1 MNLKLKLSWNEFEI
15 KLIKFE
21 IEDLRIFWLKL
32 WMMNLEI
39 KAEMIVKIMCEF
51 EIKIVKN

>member
-39 KAEMIVKIMCEF
+39 KTEMIVKIMCEF
-51 EIKIVKN
+51 EIKIMKN